1 MKNKRILIIGDSTGY
16 AVRPIGGDN
25 YHRLLLN
32 DGYQVD
38 SKCRN
43 SIVVDDLLKE
53 LDLIISMSYDWVIL
67 AIGIND
73 ISPRPYKYSLFRKIN
88 LNHYYREKVLS
99 LKEVFFK
106 INHLFNKYVA
116 PLLIKMLSLE
126 GNNRPI
132 EFTSKLFCLIE
143 QLQMETK
150 AKIIIFTL
158 PYTNKKLEKYLPK
171 INKLIEETNLLL
183 RQYSNGD
190 VYIID
195 INAIIIHNGGNELL
209 IDGFHFPENI
219 HKEIFTEIKRLVG
232 ENNGN

>member
-43 SIVVDDLLKE
+43 SIVIDDLLKE
-53 LDLIISMSYDWVIL
+53 LDLIISMNYDWVIL
-67 AIGIND
+67 PIGIND
-73 ISPRPYKYSLFRKIN
+73 ISPRPYRYSLFRKIN

-106 INHLFNKYVA
+106 MNHLFNKYIA
-116 PLLIKMLSLE
+116 PLLIAIFSLR
-126 GNNRPI
+126 GNNPPQR
-132 EFTSKLFCLIE
+132 FTSKLFRLIE

-158 PYTNKKLEKYLPK
+158 PYTNNKLERYLPK
-171 INKLIEETNLLL
+171 INKLIEETNVRL
-183 RQYSNGD
+183 RQYRNGN
-190 VYIID
+190 VYTID
-195 INAIIIHNGGNELL
+195 INEIIIQNGGNELL
-209 IDGFHFPENI
+209 VDGFHFPENI
-219 HKEIFTEIKRLVG
+219 HKEIFREIKTLVG
-232 ENNGN
+232 ENNGK